1 MERPW
6 PWWHHTVSHN
16 IIWTVKSY
24 LPTLSCLP
32 YAGEL
37 FDHGFD
43 SWSTIFLPMSCYS
56 NLGLGRWVGGVDDVY
71 LPCVAGMVGFYCTHW
86 EKYITGT
93 LYLPW
98 AYDITMLVGILM
110 QTSMVCSQYTSDC
123 MKYLLGGWVWVVLLS
138 WYNWRA
144 QNHSAWANPISNT
157 GNSLKW
163 TKMK

>member
-1 MERPW
+1 MTMMTPYGVLHKYYMDSKEL
-6 PWWHHTVSHN
+6 
-16 IIWTVKSY
+16 Y

-32 YAGEL
+32 YTGEL

-110 QTSMVCSQYTSDC
+110 QISMVCSQYTSDC
-123 MKYLLGGWVWVVLLS
+123 MKYLLGGCG
-138 WYNWRA
+138 WYCCLGIIEGLRT
-144 QNHSAWANPISNT
+144 IV
-157 GNSLKW
+157 G
-163 TKMK
+163 